1 MNFYQSAMRNAAP
14 ILFVIACL
22 LFVFSAATPFLQDPS
37 SFRNDQAVG
46 ISQVI
51 VAIISGLG
59 AAVWPFFG
67 AAICHLLGTRLPE
80 ATKK

>member
-22 LFVFSAATPFLQDPS
+22 LFVFSAVMPFLHDAGP
-37 SFRNDQAVG
+37 FRNDEPVG
-46 ISQVI
+46 INQVI
-51 VAIISGLG
+51 VAIVSGLG
-59 AAVWPFFG
+59 AAVLPFFG

-80 ATKK
+80 ATQK